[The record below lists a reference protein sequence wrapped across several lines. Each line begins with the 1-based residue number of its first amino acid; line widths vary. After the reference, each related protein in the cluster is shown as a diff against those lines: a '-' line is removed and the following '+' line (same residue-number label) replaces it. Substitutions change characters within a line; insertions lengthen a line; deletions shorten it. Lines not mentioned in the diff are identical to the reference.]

1 MTGRMPKLN
10 SASLRQR
17 ETKKLIL
24 ITFPALICIRYGIWI
39 TKPKQQAIFA
49 SIMELYF
56 ATSLAA
62 QEDADIISDT
72 DGDDNHGACN
82 ILLA

>member
-1 MTGRMPKLN
+1 MTSSMPKSN

-24 ITFPALICIRYGIWI
+24 ITFPALICIMPKI
-39 TKPKQQAIFA
+39 TKSEQQAILA

-62 QEDADIISDT
+62 QEDTGIISDT